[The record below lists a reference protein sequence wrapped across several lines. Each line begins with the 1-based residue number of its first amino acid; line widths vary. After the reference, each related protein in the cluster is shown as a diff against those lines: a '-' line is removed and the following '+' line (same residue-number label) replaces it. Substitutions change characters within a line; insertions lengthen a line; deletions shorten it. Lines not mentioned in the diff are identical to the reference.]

1 MFCPKCGNEIK
12 EATKFCPKCGKE
24 LVNQQGSAQQNSN
37 QAQNLQQTKNVTKHT
52 MKTISSKNME
62 QTTTSDF
69 GEDLVSGNIKERHFA
84 KFYALVKR
92 EKRMGMLVYLTIL
105 LAFVA
110 ALVIGSFPEA
120 ISEYGFF
127 LGIFQAIFAAIVLP
141 TFTWCLF
148 QLILNG
154 FGQACMR
161 LIVGASKIERQDMIE
176 SITIPVEA
184 IIAEAR
190 QNGLTL
196 PDDIKVY
203 QMKTDEAVVYAFGMN
218 SIGVSYAMT
227 ELPKE
232 VFKAKVLAELYRIH
246 VMDPDYLL
254 FMLGSNLISI
264 ILGLLAIV
272 VGWVYMNY
280 GDRRKGLLTESDS
293 MMGALLFA
301 SSIVCLSAWM
311 GVCFL
316 FIRGGVRANQFEA
329 DRYVA
334 QCGYGE
340 ALCLYLDNCMP
351 REFKFGL
358 KLLEMGHPSRNHRI
372 AALQKLGVAYKA
384 Y

>member
-12 EATKFCPKCGKE
+12 EGASFCPKCGTK
-24 LVNQQGSAQQNSN
+24 VASNQENFQQNNYKS
-37 QAQNLQQTKNVTKHT
+37 QNSQQTKNVKKHT

-84 KFYALVKR
+84 KFYTLVKR
-92 EKRMGMLVYLTIL
+92 EKKTGMLVYLTIL
-105 LAFVA
+105 LAIVVGT
-110 ALVIGSFPEA
+110 VIWSFPEA
-120 ISEYGFF
+120 ISEDGFF
-127 LGIFQAIFAAIVLP
+127 SGIFRAIFTAIVLP

-148 QLILNG
+148 QLILNE

-227 ELPKE
+227 ELPEE

-254 FMLGSNLISI
+254 FMLGSNLVSI
-264 ILGLLAIV
+264 ILGLFAIV
-272 VGWVYMNY
+272 VGWFYMTF

-372 AALQKLGVAYKA
+372 AALQKLGVGYKA

>member
-110 ALVIGSFPEA
+110 ALVIESFPEA

-127 LGIFQAIFAAIVLP
+127 SGIFQAIFAAIVLP

-227 ELPKE
+227 ELPEE

-264 ILGLLAIV
+264 ILGLFAIV

>member
-12 EATKFCPKCGKE
+12 EAAKFCPKCGKE

-37 QAQNLQQTKNVTKHT
+37 QAQNSQQNKNVKKHT

-62 QTTTSDF
+62 QTTISDF
-69 GEDLVSGNIKERHFA
+69 GEDLVSGNIKERHFP
-84 KFYALVKR
+84 KFYTLVKR

-110 ALVIGSFPEA
+110 TLVIGSFPEA

-127 LGIFQAIFAAIVLP
+127 SGIIQALFAAIVFP

-190 QNGLTL
+190 RNGLTL
-196 PDDIKVY
+196 PNDIKVY

-227 ELPKE
+227 ELPEE

-264 ILGLLAIV
+264 ILGLFAIV
-272 VGWVYMNY
+272 VGWFYMTF

>member
-12 EATKFCPKCGKE
+12 EGASFCPKCGTK
-24 LVNQQGSAQQNSN
+24 VASNQENFQQNNYKS
-37 QAQNLQQTKNVTKHT
+37 QNSQQTKNVKKHT

-62 QTTTSDF
+62 QTTTFDF

-84 KFYALVKR
+84 KFYTLVKR
-92 EKRMGMLVYLTIL
+92 EKKTGMLVYLTIL
-105 LAFVA
+105 LAIVVGT
-110 ALVIGSFPEA
+110 VIWSFPEA
-120 ISEYGFF
+120 ISEDGFF
-127 LGIFQAIFAAIVLP
+127 SGIFRAIFTAIVLP

-227 ELPKE
+227 ELPEE

-254 FMLGSNLISI
+254 FMLGSNLVSI
-264 ILGLLAIV
+264 ILGLFAIV
-272 VGWVYMNY
+272 VGWFYMTF

-372 AALQKLGVAYKA
+372 AALQKLGVGYKA

>member
-12 EATKFCPKCGKE
+12 EGASFCPKCGTK
-24 LVNQQGSAQQNSN
+24 VARNQENFQQNNYKS
-37 QAQNLQQTKNVTKHT
+37 QNSQQTKNVKKPT

-69 GEDLVSGNIKERHFA
+69 GEDFVSGNIKERHFA
-84 KFYALVKR
+84 KFYTLVKR
-92 EKRMGMLVYLTIL
+92 EKKTGMLVYLTIL
-105 LAFVA
+105 LAIVA
-110 ALVIGSFPEA
+110 YVEILSFPAA

-127 LGIFQAIFAAIVLP
+127 PGIFGAIFTAIVWP
-141 TFTWCLF
+141 TFIWGLF

-196 PDDIKVY
+196 PNDIKVY

-227 ELPKE
+227 ELPEE

-264 ILGLLAIV
+264 ILGLFAIV

-358 KLLEMGHPSRNHRI
+358 KLLEVGHPSRNHRI

>member
-24 LVNQQGSAQQNSN
+24 LVNQQGSAQQNTN

-127 LGIFQAIFAAIVLP
+127 SGIFQAIFAAIGLP

-227 ELPKE
+227 ELPEE

-264 ILGLLAIV
+264 ILGLFAIV

>member
-12 EATKFCPKCGKE
+12 EGASFCPKCGTK
-24 LVNQQGSAQQNSN
+24 VASNQENFQQNNYKS
-37 QAQNLQQTKNVTKHT
+37 QNSQQTKNVKKHT

-62 QTTTSDF
+62 RTTTSDF

-84 KFYALVKR
+84 KFYTLVKR

-105 LAFVA
+105 LALVA
-110 ALVIGSFPEA
+110 IGVIGSFSET
-120 ISEYGFF
+120 ISEHGFF
-127 LGIFQAIFAAIVLP
+127 PGIFQAIFTAIVGP
-141 TFTWCLF
+141 TFIWCLF

-227 ELPKE
+227 ELPEE

-246 VMDPDYLL
+246 IMDPDYLL

-264 ILGLLAIV
+264 ILGLFAIV
-272 VGWVYMNY
+272 VGWVYMNF

-293 MMGALLFA
+293 MMGVFLFA

-340 ALCLYLDNCMP
+340 ALCVYLDNCMP

-358 KLLEMGHPSRNHRI
+358 KLLEMGHPSCNHRI
-372 AALQKLGVAYKA
+372 AALQNVGVGYKA

>member
-37 QAQNLQQTKNVTKHT
+37 QAQNSQQTKNVKKHT

-62 QTTTSDF
+62 RTTTSDF
-69 GEDLVSGNIKERHFA
+69 GEDLVSGNIKERHFS
-84 KFYALVKR
+84 KFYTLVKR
-92 EKRMGMLVYLTIL
+92 EKKTGMLVYLTIL
-105 LAFVA
+105 LAIVA
-110 ALVIGSFPEA
+110 GTVIESFPEA

-127 LGIFQAIFAAIVLP
+127 SGIIWAIFTAIVLP

-227 ELPKE
+227 ELPEE

-264 ILGLLAIV
+264 ILGLFAIV
-272 VGWVYMNY
+272 VGWFYMTF

-316 FIRGGVRANQFEA
+316 FIRGGVRANQFEE

>member
-12 EATKFCPKCGKE
+12 EGASFCPKCGTK
-24 LVNQQGSAQQNSN
+24 VASNQENFQQNNYKS
-37 QAQNLQQTKNVTKHT
+37 QNSQQTKNVKKHT

-62 QTTTSDF
+62 RTTTFDF

-84 KFYALVKR
+84 KFYTLVKR
-92 EKRMGMLVYLTIL
+92 EKKTGMLVYLTIL
-105 LAFVA
+105 LAIVVGT
-110 ALVIGSFPEA
+110 VIWSFPEA
-120 ISEYGFF
+120 ISEDGFF
-127 LGIFQAIFAAIVLP
+127 SGIFRAIFTAIVLP

-227 ELPKE
+227 ELPEE

-246 VMDPDYLL
+246 IMDPDYLL

-264 ILGLLAIV
+264 ILGLFAIV
-272 VGWVYMNY
+272 VGWVYMNF

-293 MMGALLFA
+293 MMGAFLFA

-340 ALCLYLDNCMP
+340 ALCVYLDNCMP

-358 KLLEMGHPSRNHRI
+358 KLLEMGHPSCNHRI
-372 AALQKLGVAYKA
+372 AALQNVGVGYKA

>member
-1 MFCPKCGNEIK
+1 
-12 EATKFCPKCGKE
+12 
-24 LVNQQGSAQQNSN
+24 
-37 QAQNLQQTKNVTKHT
+37 
-52 MKTISSKNME
+52 ME
-62 QTTTSDF
+62 QTTTSGF
-69 GEDLVSGNIKERHFA
+69 GADLISGNIKEKHFQ
-84 KFYALVKR
+84 KFYTYVKR
-92 EKRMGMLVYLTIL
+92 EKKTGMLVYLTTLIVL
-105 LAFVA
+105 LFCVC
-110 ALVIGSFPEA
+110 ITSFPNM
-120 ISEYGFF
+120 IHDDGFF
-127 LGIFQAIFAAIVLP
+127 NTIFETILGVALL
-141 TFTWCLF
+141 WCSF

-154 FGQACMR
+154 FGQVCMR
-161 LIVGASKIERQDMIE
+161 LIIGASKIERQDMIE

-190 QNGLTL
+190 RNGLTL

-227 ELPKE
+227 ELPEE

-246 VMDPDYLL
+246 IMDPDYLL

-264 ILGLLAIV
+264 ILGLFAIV
-272 VGWVYMNY
+272 VGWFYMTF

-311 GVCFL
+311 GICFL

-340 ALCLYLDNCMP
+340 ALCVYLDNCMP
-351 REFKFGL
+351 REFKVGL
-358 KLLEMGHPSRNHRI
+358 KLLEMGHPSRDHRI
-372 AALQKLGVAYKA
+372 AALQKLGVAYKV

>member
-37 QAQNLQQTKNVTKHT
+37 QAQNSQQTKNVKKPT

-69 GEDLVSGNIKERHFA
+69 GEDFVSGNIKERHFA
-84 KFYALVKR
+84 KFYTLVKR
-92 EKRMGMLVYLTIL
+92 EKKTGMLVYLTIL
-105 LAFVA
+105 LAIVA
-110 ALVIGSFPEA
+110 YVEILSFPAA

-127 LGIFQAIFAAIVLP
+127 PGIFWAIFTAIVWP
-141 TFTWCLF
+141 TFIWCLF

-227 ELPKE
+227 ELPEE

-264 ILGLLAIV
+264 ILGLFAIV

-358 KLLEMGHPSRNHRI
+358 KLLEVGHPSRNHRI

>member
-37 QAQNLQQTKNVTKHT
+37 QAQNSQQTKNVKKHT

-62 QTTTSDF
+62 RTTTSDF

-127 LGIFQAIFAAIVLP
+127 SGIFQAIFAAIVLP

-227 ELPKE
+227 ELPEE

-264 ILGLLAIV
+264 ILGLFAIV
-272 VGWVYMNY
+272 VGWVDMNY
-280 GDRRKGLLTESDS
+280 GDRRKGLLTMSDS

>member
-127 LGIFQAIFAAIVLP
+127 SGIFQAIFAAIVLL

-227 ELPKE
+227 ELPEE

-264 ILGLLAIV
+264 ILGLFAIV

>member
-92 EKRMGMLVYLTIL
+92 EKRIGMLVYLTIL

-127 LGIFQAIFAAIVLP
+127 SGIFQAIFAAIVLP

-227 ELPKE
+227 ELPEE

-264 ILGLLAIV
+264 ILGLFAIV

-372 AALQKLGVAYKA
+372 GLCRNWE
-384 Y
+384 

>member
-69 GEDLVSGNIKERHFA
+69 GKDLVSGNIKERHFA

-110 ALVIGSFPEA
+110 TLVIGSFPEA

-127 LGIFQAIFAAIVLP
+127 SGIFQAIFAAIVLP

-227 ELPKE
+227 ELPEE

-264 ILGLLAIV
+264 VLGLFAIV

>member
-127 LGIFQAIFAAIVLP
+127 SGIFQAIFAAIVLP

-227 ELPKE
+227 ELPEE

>member
-12 EATKFCPKCGKE
+12 EATKFCPKCRKE

-37 QAQNLQQTKNVTKHT
+37 QAQNSQQTKNVKKPT

-62 QTTTSDF
+62 QTTTADF
-69 GEDLVSGNIKERHFA
+69 GEDFVSGNIKERHFA
-84 KFYALVKR
+84 KFYTLVKR
-92 EKRMGMLVYLTIL
+92 EKKTGMLVYLTIL
-105 LAFVA
+105 LAIVA
-110 ALVIGSFPEA
+110 YVEILSFPAA

-127 LGIFQAIFAAIVLP
+127 PGIFGAIFTAIVWP
-141 TFTWCLF
+141 TFIWCLF

-227 ELPKE
+227 ELPEE

-264 ILGLLAIV
+264 ILGLFAIV

-280 GDRRKGLLTESDS
+280 GDRRKGLFTESDS

-301 SSIVCLSAWM
+301 SSIVCLSAWL

-372 AALQKLGVAYKA
+372 AALQKLGVGYKA

>member
-127 LGIFQAIFAAIVLP
+127 SGIFQAIFAAIVLP

-227 ELPKE
+227 ELPEE

-264 ILGLLAIV
+264 ILGLFAIV

-372 AALQKLGVAYKA
+372 AALQKLGVAYKT

>member
-37 QAQNLQQTKNVTKHT
+37 QAQNLQQTKNATKHT

-127 LGIFQAIFAAIVLP
+127 SGIFQAIFAAIVLP

-227 ELPKE
+227 ELPEE

-264 ILGLLAIV
+264 ILGLFAIV

>member
-12 EATKFCPKCGKE
+12 EATKFCPRCGKE

-37 QAQNLQQTKNVTKHT
+37 QAQNSQQTKNVKKHT

-62 QTTTSDF
+62 QTTTSGF
-69 GEDLVSGNIKERHFA
+69 GADLISGNIKEKHFQ
-84 KFYALVKR
+84 KFYTYVKR
-92 EKRMGMLVYLTIL
+92 EKKTGMLVYLTTLIVL
-105 LAFVA
+105 LFCVC
-110 ALVIGSFPEA
+110 ITSFPNMIHED
-120 ISEYGFF
+120 GFF
-127 LGIFQAIFAAIVLP
+127 NTIFETILGVVLL
-141 TFTWCLF
+141 WCSF

-154 FGQACMR
+154 FGQACIR
-161 LIVGASKIERQDMIE
+161 LIIGASKIERQDMIE

-190 QNGLTL
+190 RNGLTL

-227 ELPKE
+227 ELPEE

-246 VMDPDYLL
+246 IMDPDYLL

-264 ILGLLAIV
+264 ILGLFAIV
-272 VGWVYMNY
+272 VGWFYMTF

-311 GVCFL
+311 GICFL

-329 DRYVA
+329 DRYVT

-340 ALCLYLDNCMP
+340 ALCVYLDNCMP
-351 REFKFGL
+351 REFKVGL
-358 KLLEMGHPSRNHRI
+358 KLLEMGHPSRDHRI
-372 AALQKLGVAYKA
+372 AALQKLGVAYKV

>member
-12 EATKFCPKCGKE
+12 EATKFCPRCGKE

-37 QAQNLQQTKNVTKHT
+37 QAQNSQQTKNVKKHT

-62 QTTTSDF
+62 QTTTSGF
-69 GEDLVSGNIKERHFA
+69 GADLISGNIKEKHFQ
-84 KFYALVKR
+84 KFYTYVKR
-92 EKRMGMLVYLTIL
+92 EKKTGMLVYLTTLIVL
-105 LAFVA
+105 LFCVC
-110 ALVIGSFPEA
+110 ITSFPNM
-120 ISEYGFF
+120 IHDDGFF
-127 LGIFQAIFAAIVLP
+127 NTIFEMILGVALL
-141 TFTWCLF
+141 WCSF

-161 LIVGASKIERQDMIE
+161 LIIGASKIERQDMIE

-190 QNGLTL
+190 RNGLTL

-227 ELPKE
+227 ELPEE

-246 VMDPDYLL
+246 IMDPDYLL

-264 ILGLLAIV
+264 ILGLFAIV
-272 VGWVYMNY
+272 VGWFYMTF

-311 GVCFL
+311 GICFL

-340 ALCLYLDNCMP
+340 ALCVYLDNCMP
-351 REFKFGL
+351 RAFKVGL
-358 KLLEMGHPSRNHRI
+358 KLLEMGHPSRDHRI
-372 AALQKLGVAYKA
+372 AALQKLGVAYKV

>member
-127 LGIFQAIFAAIVLP
+127 SGIFQAIFAAIVLS

-227 ELPKE
+227 ELPEE

-264 ILGLLAIV
+264 ILGLFAIV

-384 Y
+384 C

>member
-12 EATKFCPKCGKE
+12 EATKFCSKCGKE

-127 LGIFQAIFAAIVLP
+127 SGIFQAIFVAIVLP

-190 QNGLTL
+190 QNGLTF

-227 ELPKE
+227 ELPEE

-264 ILGLLAIV
+264 ILGLFAIV

>member
-12 EATKFCPKCGKE
+12 EGASFCPKCGTK
-24 LVNQQGSAQQNSN
+24 VASNQENFQQNNYKS
-37 QAQNLQQTKNVTKHT
+37 QNSQQTKNVKKHT

-84 KFYALVKR
+84 KFYTLVKR
-92 EKRMGMLVYLTIL
+92 EKKTGMLVYLTIL
-105 LAFVA
+105 LAIVVGT
-110 ALVIGSFPEA
+110 VIWSFPEA
-120 ISEYGFF
+120 ISEDGFF
-127 LGIFQAIFAAIVLP
+127 SGIFRVIFTAIVLP

-227 ELPKE
+227 ELPEE

-254 FMLGSNLISI
+254 FMLGSNLVSI
-264 ILGLLAIV
+264 ILGLFAIV
-272 VGWVYMNY
+272 VGWFYMTF

-372 AALQKLGVAYKA
+372 AALQKLGVGYKA

>member
-1 MFCPKCGNEIK
+1 
-12 EATKFCPKCGKE
+12 
-24 LVNQQGSAQQNSN
+24 
-37 QAQNLQQTKNVTKHT
+37 
-52 MKTISSKNME
+52 
-62 QTTTSDF
+62 
-69 GEDLVSGNIKERHFA
+69 
-84 KFYALVKR
+84 
-92 EKRMGMLVYLTIL
+92 
-105 LAFVA
+105 
-110 ALVIGSFPEA
+110 
-120 ISEYGFF
+120 
-127 LGIFQAIFAAIVLP
+127 
-141 TFTWCLF
+141 
-148 QLILNG
+148 
-154 FGQACMR
+154 MR

-190 QNGLTL
+190 RNGLTL
-196 PDDIKVY
+196 PNDIKVY

-227 ELPKE
+227 ELPEE

-264 ILGLLAIV
+264 ILGLFAIV

-358 KLLEMGHPSRNHRI
+358 KLLEVGHPSRNHRI

>member
-12 EATKFCPKCGKE
+12 EGASFCPKCGTK
-24 LVNQQGSAQQNSN
+24 VASNQENFQQNNYKS
-37 QAQNLQQTKNVTKHT
+37 QNSQQTKNVKKPT

-69 GEDLVSGNIKERHFA
+69 GEDFVSGNIKERHFA
-84 KFYALVKR
+84 KFYTLVKR
-92 EKRMGMLVYLTIL
+92 EKKTGMLVYLTIL
-105 LAFVA
+105 LAIVA
-110 ALVIGSFPEA
+110 YVEILSFPAA

-127 LGIFQAIFAAIVLP
+127 PGIFGAIFTAIVWL
-141 TFTWCLF
+141 TFIWCLF

-227 ELPKE
+227 ELPEE

-264 ILGLLAIV
+264 ILGLFAIV

-358 KLLEMGHPSRNHRI
+358 KLLEVGHPSRNHRI

>member
-37 QAQNLQQTKNVTKHT
+37 QAQNSQQNKNVKKHT

-62 QTTTSDF
+62 QTTISDF
-69 GEDLVSGNIKERHFA
+69 GEDLVSGNIKERHFT
-84 KFYALVKR
+84 KFYTLVKR

-110 ALVIGSFPEA
+110 TLVIGSFPEA

-127 LGIFQAIFAAIVLP
+127 SGIFQAIFTAIVLP

-190 QNGLTL
+190 RNGLTL
-196 PDDIKVY
+196 PNDIKVY

-227 ELPKE
+227 ELPEE

-264 ILGLLAIV
+264 ILGLFAIV
-272 VGWVYMNY
+272 VGWFYMTF

-384 Y
+384 

>member
-12 EATKFCPKCGKE
+12 EGASFCPKCGTK
-24 LVNQQGSAQQNSN
+24 VASNQENFQQNNYKS
-37 QAQNLQQTKNVTKHT
+37 QNSQQTKNVKKHT

-84 KFYALVKR
+84 KFYTLVKR
-92 EKRMGMLVYLTIL
+92 EKKTGMLVYLTIL
-105 LAFVA
+105 LAIVA
-110 ALVIGSFPEA
+110 YVEILSFPAA

-127 LGIFQAIFAAIVLP
+127 PGIFGAIFTAIVLP

-227 ELPKE
+227 ELPEE

-254 FMLGSNLISI
+254 FMLGSNLVSI
-264 ILGLLAIV
+264 ILGLFAIV
-272 VGWVYMNY
+272 VGWFYMTF

-372 AALQKLGVAYKA
+372 AALQKLGVGYKA

>member
-37 QAQNLQQTKNVTKHT
+37 QAQNSQQTKNVKKHT

-62 QTTTSDF
+62 RTTTSDF

-84 KFYALVKR
+84 KFYTLVKR
-92 EKRMGMLVYLTIL
+92 EKKTGMLVYLTIL
-105 LAFVA
+105 LAIVA
-110 ALVIGSFPEA
+110 GTVIESFPEA

-127 LGIFQAIFAAIVLP
+127 SGIIRAIFTAIVLP

-227 ELPKE
+227 ELPEE

-264 ILGLLAIV
+264 ILGLFAIV
-272 VGWVYMNY
+272 VGWFYMTF

>member
-12 EATKFCPKCGKE
+12 EAAKFCPKCGKE

-37 QAQNLQQTKNVTKHT
+37 QAQNSQQNKNVKKHT

-84 KFYALVKR
+84 KFYTLVKR

-105 LAFVA
+105 LAIV
-110 ALVIGSFPEA
+110 VYVEIGSFPYA

-127 LGIFQAIFAAIVLP
+127 PGIFWAIFMAIVWP
-141 TFTWCLF
+141 TFIWCLF

-176 SITIPVEA
+176 LITIPVEA

-227 ELPKE
+227 ELPEE

-264 ILGLLAIV
+264 ILGLFAIV
-272 VGWVYMNY
+272 VGWFDMTF
-280 GDRRKGLLTESDS
+280 GDRRKGLLTMSDS
-293 MMGALLFA
+293 TMGALLFA

-340 ALCLYLDNCMP
+340 AL
-351 REFKFGL
+351 
-358 KLLEMGHPSRNHRI
+358 
-372 AALQKLGVAYKA
+372 
-384 Y
+384 

>member
-1 MFCPKCGNEIK
+1 
-12 EATKFCPKCGKE
+12 
-24 LVNQQGSAQQNSN
+24 
-37 QAQNLQQTKNVTKHT
+37 
-52 MKTISSKNME
+52 
-62 QTTTSDF
+62 
-69 GEDLVSGNIKERHFA
+69 
-84 KFYALVKR
+84 
-92 EKRMGMLVYLTIL
+92 MGMLVYLTIL

-127 LGIFQAIFAAIVLP
+127 SGIFQAIFAAIVLP

-227 ELPKE
+227 ELPEE

-264 ILGLLAIV
+264 ILGLFAIV

>member
-127 LGIFQAIFAAIVLP
+127 SGIFQAIFAAIGLP

-227 ELPKE
+227 ELPEE

-264 ILGLLAIV
+264 ILGLFAIV

>member
-12 EATKFCPKCGKE
+12 EGASFCPKCGTK
-24 LVNQQGSAQQNSN
+24 VASNQENFQQNNYKS
-37 QAQNLQQTKNVTKHT
+37 QNSQQTKNVKKHT

-84 KFYALVKR
+84 KFYTLVKR
-92 EKRMGMLVYLTIL
+92 EKKTGMLVYLTIL
-105 LAFVA
+105 LAIVVGT
-110 ALVIGSFPEA
+110 VIWSFSEA
-120 ISEYGFF
+120 ISEDGFF
-127 LGIFQAIFAAIVLP
+127 SGIFRAIFTAIVLP

-227 ELPKE
+227 ELPEE

-254 FMLGSNLISI
+254 FMLGSNLVSI
-264 ILGLLAIV
+264 ILGLFAIV
-272 VGWVYMNY
+272 VGWFYMTF

-372 AALQKLGVAYKA
+372 AALQKLGVGYKA

>member
-12 EATKFCPKCGKE
+12 EAAKFCPKCGKE

-37 QAQNLQQTKNVTKHT
+37 QAQNSQQNKNVKKHT

-62 QTTTSDF
+62 QTTISDF

-84 KFYALVKR
+84 KFYILVKR

-110 ALVIGSFPEA
+110 TLVIGSFPEA

-127 LGIFQAIFAAIVLP
+127 PGIFQAIFAAIVFP

-190 QNGLTL
+190 RNGLTL
-196 PDDIKVY
+196 PNDIKVY

-227 ELPKE
+227 ELPEE

-264 ILGLLAIV
+264 ILGLFAIV
-272 VGWVYMNY
+272 VGWFYMTF

>member
-127 LGIFQAIFAAIVLP
+127 SGIFQAIFAAIVLP

-227 ELPKE
+227 ELPEE

-264 ILGLLAIV
+264 ILGLFAIV

-340 ALCLYLDNCMP
+340 ALCLYLDSCMP

-372 AALQKLGVAYKA
+372 AALQKLGVAYKT

>member
-92 EKRMGMLVYLTIL
+92 EKRIGMLVYLTIL

-127 LGIFQAIFAAIVLP
+127 SGIFQAIFAAIVLP

-227 ELPKE
+227 ELPEE

-264 ILGLLAIV
+264 ILGLFAIV

-293 MMGALLFA
+293 MWGALLFA

>member
-12 EATKFCPKCGKE
+12 EATKFCPRCGKE

-37 QAQNLQQTKNVTKHT
+37 QAQNSQQTKNVKKHT

-62 QTTTSDF
+62 QTTTSGF
-69 GEDLVSGNIKERHFA
+69 GADLISGNIKEKHFQ
-84 KFYALVKR
+84 KFYTYVKR
-92 EKRMGMLVYLTIL
+92 EKKTGMLVYLTTLIVL
-105 LAFVA
+105 LFCVC
-110 ALVIGSFPEA
+110 ITSFPNM
-120 ISEYGFF
+120 IHDDGFF
-127 LGIFQAIFAAIVLP
+127 NTIFEMILGVALL
-141 TFTWCLF
+141 WCSF

-161 LIVGASKIERQDMIE
+161 LIIGASKIERQDMIE

-190 QNGLTL
+190 RNGLTL

-227 ELPKE
+227 ELPEE

-246 VMDPDYLL
+246 IMDPDYLL
-254 FMLGSNLISI
+254 FMLGSNLISM
-264 ILGLLAIV
+264 ILGLFAIV
-272 VGWVYMNY
+272 VGWFYMTF

-311 GVCFL
+311 GICFL

-340 ALCLYLDNCMP
+340 ALCVYLDNCMP
-351 REFKFGL
+351 RAFKVGL
-358 KLLEMGHPSRNHRI
+358 KLLEMGHPSRDHRI
-372 AALQKLGVAYKA
+372 AALQKLGVAYKV